1 MYSVLIVSSGVS
13 RNFKKYSQKFLYDWF
28 NLIILT
34 KAVSTRFFIFQDLSC
49 LELFRHTSHIHLN
62 KGLFWDLLSC
72 FVTLVTKYSYLLVGK
87 KKKKKPTIERRGFST
102 NYPRILLFGTQE
114 SSLQNKSL
122 RTDIW
127 EGQKGFRQVYFFV
140 QLLTSFLEPDSLFRS
155 TLCSR
160 AGQSTCVTIG

>member
-1 MYSVLIVSSGVS
+1 MFMYSVLIVSSGVS

-87 KKKKKPTIERRGFST
+87 KKKKNLRSNDEGSAQI
-102 NYPRILLFGTQE
+102 TQE
-114 SSLQNKSL
+114 FCYLVLKSQVSKTKVCEL
-122 RTDIW
+122 IY
-127 EGQKGFRQVYFFV
+127 GKGKKAFDKFIFLY
-140 QLLTSFLEPDSLFRS
+140 SF
-155 TLCSR
+155 
-160 AGQSTCVTIG
+160 